1 MANVKRLQ
9 QYLKCTCELLSD
21 LSYLEEKEMLKVY
34 QDIVPDIKRED
45 FNTEFID
52 CEIDEA
58 AGRVTYRF
66 RCKVCDLVHERTMDI
81 ETDYLYIGSCP
92 SEEENSFKQ
101 YTSHQLCIALI
112 RQLVNTFGAPPQG
125 AELKPKYEAG
135 EDGYE
140 VVCYFNTRYP
150 MSMAYAYMLE
160 AELPKRWSATAI
172 LTLERLT
179 GRPYKK

>member
-1 MANVKRLQ
+1 MANMKRLQ
-9 QYLKCTCELLSD
+9 HYLKGTCELLSD
-21 LSYLEEKEMLKVY
+21 LDYSDKKEMLKIY
-34 QDIVPDIKRED
+34 QDIVPGIKAED
-45 FNTEFID
+45 FDTDFID
-52 CEIDEA
+52 YEIDEA
-58 AGRVTYRF
+58 AGRVTYKFQCR
-66 RCKVCDLVHERTMDI
+66 VCDLVHEKTMDI

-92 SEEENSFKQ
+92 SEEEGSYRH

-160 AELPKRWSATAI
+160 AELPKHWSTAAI

-179 GRPYKK
+179 DRPYKK